1 MYANTDQ
8 KIERLGLLDLL
19 SNNNGAQFVTPVFQ
33 RNYTW
38 ISNEVRQLFKD
49 L

>member
-19 SNNNGAQFVTPVFQ
+19 SNNNGAQFVIPVFKEIILGLQ
-33 RNYTW
+33 M
-38 ISNEVRQLFKD
+38 K
-49 L
+49 